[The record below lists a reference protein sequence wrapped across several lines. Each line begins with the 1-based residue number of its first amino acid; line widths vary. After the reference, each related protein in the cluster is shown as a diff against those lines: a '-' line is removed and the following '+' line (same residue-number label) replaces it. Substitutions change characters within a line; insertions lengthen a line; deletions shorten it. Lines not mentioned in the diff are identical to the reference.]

1 MYLRPRLIHVIACLA
16 VLTADAFGQ
25 QAMPPAQFD
34 VASIRPS
41 QTPQGRGLFSLR
53 DDINTTPGSLTMRNV
68 SLETCI
74 RWAYRLNP
82 YQVSGQNV
90 LSTGRFD
97 ILAKAGNA
105 APESDLR
112 VMLQSL
118 LADRFKLTFHR
129 QMREISGYAL
139 VPGKGAN
146 KLIAVEGDSGGEG
159 SMTGGGLIFEGH
171 QMPMSRL
178 ADILSGVLRVPVLDM
193 TGLDG
198 HYDFK
203 LDMRPYITPP
213 QPGDPPLD
221 LTGIAI
227 AAVQSELGLKL
238 EAHKASLELLI
249 VDHAE
254 GMPTEN

>member
-1 MYLRPRLIHVIACLA
+1 MKPRCARITVLFALLATAAIA
-16 VLTADAFGQ
+16 Q
-25 QAMPPAQFD
+25 QPAPQFD

-41 QTPQGRGLFSLR
+41 QTPPGRGLFSLR
-53 DDINTTPGSLTMRNV
+53 EDINTTPGNLTMRNV

-82 YQVSGQNV
+82 YQVSGQEK
-90 LSTGRFD
+90 LGTDRFD
-97 ILAKAGNA
+97 IITKAAAA
-105 APESDLR
+105 APESELR
-112 VMLQSL
+112 VMLQGL

-129 QMREISGYAL
+129 QKKDLPGYAL
-139 VPGKGAN
+139 MPGKGEN
-146 KLIAVEGDSGGEG
+146 KLHAVEGPAGGEG
-159 SMTGGGLIFEGH
+159 SMTGNALMFEGH

-178 ADILSGVLRVPVLDM
+178 ADILSSALKVPVLDM

-221 LTGIAI
+221 LVGIAI

-238 EAHKASLELLI
+238 ESHKSNLEVLV

-254 GMPTEN
+254 KVPTEN